1 MGGSVAHGYRP
12 RAMGEPFI
20 ESLTE
25 SSLYSI
31 GASFCD
37 LTPQLVEDLLAQSM
51 AIERAGIA
59 AWADAEG
66 VSVQTAFQTLVTGLA
81 VRYYGAVAGAG

>member
-1 MGGSVAHGYRP
+1 MAGDDA
-12 RAMGEPFI
+12 FL

-37 LTPQLVEDLLAQSM
+37 RSPELVDDLLEQGG
-51 AIERAGIA
+51 AIERAGLD
-59 AWADAEG
+59 AWAAAQG
-66 VSVQTAFQTLVTGLA
+66 VSVESAFQTLVTGLA
-81 VRYYGAVAGAG
+81 VRYYTAVAGAA